1 MGPLGPA
8 IVGICGFPYKCPPAP
23 SECALMLHHYLTE
36 RGARRDYLVPRSAHR
51 ITRHDDGES
60 LGQVEISAA
69 YGRQAEVVERFT
81 LWTEAGVSFT
91 YSEGRFDGR
100 LAETVQN
107 GQSPF
112 AALWESGRTILAG
125 VLFIFPGVI
134 SDAIALVLL
143 VWPSSTTPVNRRRQ
157 EDDNVIEGEV
167 KVVETGC
174 IEIKSD
180 RH

>member
-1 MGPLGPA
+1 MRNFGLLVLLSVLLFPA
-8 IVGICGFPYKCPPAP
+8 LEIYTMV
-23 SECALMLHHYLTE
+23 
-36 RGARRDYLVPRSAHR
+36 
-51 ITRHDDGES
+51 
-60 LGQVEISAA
+60 QVAEVIGWWLLAWLIISAVIGWA
-69 YGRQAEVVERFT
+69 LIKEE
-81 LWTEAGVSFT
+81 SFAI
-91 YSEGRFDGR
+91 FGR

-157 EDDNVIEGEV
+157 KDDNVIEGEV
-167 KVVETGC
+167 RVVETGR

>member
-1 MGPLGPA
+1 MRNFGLLVLLTVLLFPA
-8 IVGICGFPYKCPPAP
+8 LEIYTMV
-23 SECALMLHHYLTE
+23 
-36 RGARRDYLVPRSAHR
+36 
-51 ITRHDDGES
+51 
-60 LGQVEISAA
+60 QVADVIGWWLLAWLLISAVIGWA
-69 YGRQAEVVERFT
+69 LIKEE
-81 LWTEAGVSFT
+81 SFAI
-91 YSEGRFDGR
+91 FGR

-143 VWPSSTTPVNRRRQ
+143 VWPSSSSPSDGRRQ
-157 EDDNVIEGEV
+157 QDDNVIEGEV
-167 KVVETGC
+167 RVVEAER
-174 IEIKSD
+174 IEIKTD